1 MPAMGEYRYDL
12 NKLNNDLSEF
22 DSSQLF
28 EQRRRSMES
37 MKVYKKTRESIN
49 FENYQRRILELK

>member
-1 MPAMGEYRYDL
+1 MGEYRYDL

-22 DSSQLF
+22 DSFQLF

>member
-1 MPAMGEYRYDL
+1 MGEYRYDL

-22 DSSQLF
+22 DLSQLF

>member
-1 MPAMGEYRYDL
+1 MGEYRYDL

>member
-1 MPAMGEYRYDL
+1 MGEYRYDL

-22 DSSQLF
+22 DSFQLF

-49 FENYQRRILELK
+49 FENYQRKILELK